1 MEDLKKYEGII
12 PALYAAYDDE
22 GKVSPERVQE
32 LAKHY
37 LEIGVNG
44 LYVGG
49 SSGECI
55 YQSVAER
62 KLVLENVVEAV
73 GGKMTVIAHI
83 AAPSTGDSI
92 ELAQHAEKLGVDAL
106 AAIPP
111 IYYGLPDHAVVNYWT
126 DIIEATDSD
135 FFIYNIPSTTGHEL
149 SPEMFVKLLEYPQ
162 VVGVKNSSASVLD
175 IQNFRKI
182 QTRDTI
188 IYSGVDEQYIA
199 GRIMGANG
207 GIGSTYGV
215 MPRLYLELEQLLQNN
230 KMQEAQELQFAIND
244 IIAKILIQEGSLY
257 GVMKKVLE
265 INEGIKAGHVRNPLP
280 RITEND
286 QAAIKE
292 IAKMIKDAEEK
303 YIG

>member
-1 MEDLKKYEGII
+1 MKLKKYKGII

-22 GKVSPERVQE
+22 GNVSPKRVKK

-37 LEIGVNG
+37 LDTGVNG

-55 YQSVAER
+55 YQTIAER
-62 KLVLENVVEAV
+62 KLVLENVMEAV
-73 GGKMTVIAHI
+73 GEKITIIAHI
-83 AAPSTGDSI
+83 AATSTKESI
-92 ELAQHAEKLGVDAL
+92 ELAKHAEKLGVDAL

-111 IYYGLPDHAVVNYWT
+111 IYYSLPDHAVVKYWT
-126 DIIEATDSD
+126 DIIESTNSD

-149 SPEMFVKLLEYPQ
+149 SPEMFLKLLEYPQ
-162 VVGVKNSSASVLD
+162 VIGIKNSSASVLD

-199 GRIMGANG
+199 GRVMGADG

-215 MPRLYLELEQLLQNN
+215 MPKLYLQLEEFIQKNKLEL
-230 KMQEAQELQFAIND
+230 AQDLQFAIDD
-244 IIAKILIQEGSLY
+244 IIARILIQEGSLY

-265 INEGIKAGHVRNPLP
+265 INEGILAGNVRNPLP
-280 RITEND
+280 KITDND
-286 QAAIKE
+286 QSAIKE
-292 IAKMIKDAEEK
+292 IAKMIKTAEEK
-303 YIG
+303 YIN